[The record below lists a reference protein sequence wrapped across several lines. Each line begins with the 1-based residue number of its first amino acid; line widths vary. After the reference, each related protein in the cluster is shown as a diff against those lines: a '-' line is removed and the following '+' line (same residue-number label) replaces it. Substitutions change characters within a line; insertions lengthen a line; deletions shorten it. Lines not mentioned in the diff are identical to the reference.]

1 MVLSKRAYDSSLD
14 TIFRGGAV
22 LTIGL
27 LCTQDKSVKL
37 QASKQMKGKP
47 FKNTTMSREMDH
59 PTDPNSELAVT
70 GPKESR
76 KQPNQETGQILV
88 L

>member
-1 MVLSKRAYDSSLD
+1 
-14 TIFRGGAV
+14 
-22 LTIGL
+22 
-27 LCTQDKSVKL
+27 
-37 QASKQMKGKP
+37 MKGKP